1 MLTVSLAHTGS
12 WQFLCNQE
20 QALVGTWPV
29 VIYHCGVCYW
39 FHGNVSKWRRS
50 PSLPLADMGVKNDRL
65 VPAQH
70 GASNNDEGALMPAV
84 ASSSMARY
92 IISTSRLLPRKNGWH
107 CSKWRTLC
115 SLSECTS
122 CATLFEYSSFIISW
136 HCKLVLFKSSPLSLH
151 EKQQILCC
159 HRYRYP
165 GMTRFSVF
173 QERMLTRPHQFTFTP
188 LR

>member
-1 MLTVSLAHTGS
+1 
-12 WQFLCNQE
+12 
-20 QALVGTWPV
+20 
-29 VIYHCGVCYW
+29 
-39 FHGNVSKWRRS
+39 
-50 PSLPLADMGVKNDRL
+50 MGVKNDRL

-122 CATLFEYSSFIISW
+122 CATLFGYSSFIISS
-136 HCKLVLFKSSPLSLH
+136 HCKLVFVYYQLIIYITVPEVSLW
-151 EKQQILCC
+151 E
-159 HRYRYP
+159 YD
-165 GMTRFSVF
+165 GFSVVIDAVI
-173 QERMLTRPHQFTFTP
+173 RVCPDLTYSLNSGLTH
-188 LR
+188 LRIFPTSWYCW